1 MYWFDIEYGYFLSW
15 NGAAWTIS
23 AEFYTYFIFG
33 LLVLITFRKLY
44 IYIIISILYILFH
57 NEIFEFIKKE
67 IEFNGY
73 PPTRSEIAK
82 VFGFKSPNAAEDH
95 LKALKKKGVL
105 NIVSGASRGISIV
118 KEDLGIPV
126 IGLVSAGGPILA
138 QENIEKRIP
147 STQNILSHG
156 VDFYLRVKGDSMIEA
171 GILENDLIA
180 VNKKAQIKKGSIVI
194 ARINDEVT
202 VKTLKSISSDLVV
215 LQPENSNYSNIEV
228 NPKKEN

>member
-1 MYWFDIEYGYFLSW
+1 MENL
-15 NGAAWTIS
+15 T
-23 AEFYTYFIFG
+23 T
-33 LLVLITFRKLY
+33 RQQ
-44 IYIIISILYILFH
+44 
-57 NEIFEFIKKE
+57 EIFDFIKKE

-95 LKALKKKGVL
+95 IKALKKKGVL
-105 NIVSGASRGISIV
+105 NIVSGASRGISIN
-118 KEDLGIPV
+118 KEEIGIPV
-126 IGLVSAGGPILA
+126 IGIVSAGGPILA

-147 STQNILSHG
+147 SSQNILSHG

-202 VKTLKSISSDLVV
+202 VKTLKSISPELVI
-215 LQPENSNYSNIEV
+215 LQPENSNYSDIKV
-228 NPKKEN
+228 NPKVEELSFEGTCVGLLRDFA